1 MATSTTNLI
10 TFVPGRRKGKENVV
24 LNGYRFTTERTRNEK
39 TYMRC
44 VLYAQGCKARI
55 TVVDR
60 QLISPIPSHPTHD
73 TQHSET
79 QVQIKFRNMSHNRAN
94 DEEARNGDQ
103 KKLSPVD

>member
-79 QVQIKFRNMSHNRAN
+79 QVHIAK
-94 DEEARNGDQ
+94 Q
-103 KKLSPVD
+103 KKQISLRNT